1 MTDQAPVDYEV
12 HQETIQTTNNAIVWS
27 KDQCSFCDQAKQLL
41 KLKGYEYEERNISSG
56 NWSKEQLFELV
67 PNARAVPQIFID
79 GNYIGGFTELRQ
91 YLQEAV

>member
-1 MTDQAPVDYEV
+1 MTDQVPVDYEV
-12 HQETIQTTNNAIVWS
+12 HQENSQTTNMAIVWS
-27 KDQCSFCDQAKQLL
+27 KDQCTFCDQAKQLL

-56 NWSKEQLFELV
+56 KWSKEQLFELV

>member
-1 MTDQAPVDYEV
+1 MTTQVPVDYEV
-12 HQETIQTTNNAIVWS
+12 QQENIQTTNMAIVWS
-27 KDQCSFCDQAKQLL
+27 KDQCTFCDQAKQLL

-56 NWSKEQLFELV
+56 KWSKEQLFELV